1 MSVVRRKESSFQVE
15 KKREKAGKRERVH
28 RMSLR
33 SNPTNFWSREPS
45 KRRDS
50 TR

>member
-15 KKREKAGKRERVH
+15 KEREKAGKGERVH
-28 RMSLR
+28 CMFLR
-33 SNPTNFWSREPS
+33 SNTTNFWSREPS

-50 TR
+50 V